1 MNCFIIVIWLV
12 GYIVNLSIVSFVIMK
27 LNNVSICLLNLFVYE
42 NKSYYFEIMNI
53 KVNYIYF
60 DLVVFCIVKSI

>member
-12 GYIVNLSIVSFVIMK
+12 GYNVNLSIVSFVIMK
-27 LNNVSICLLNLFVYE
+27 LNNVSICLLFVYE
-42 NKSYYFEIMNI
+42 NKSYYFEIMKI
-53 KVNYIYF
+53 YVNYIYF

>member
-12 GYIVNLSIVSFVIMK
+12 GYNVNLSIVSFVIMK
-27 LNNVSICLLNLFVYE
+27 LNNVSISLLNLFVYE
-42 NKSYYFEIMNI
+42 NKGYYFEIMNI
-53 KVNYIYF
+53 YVNCIYF

>member
-27 LNNVSICLLNLFVYE
+27 LNNVRISLLNLFVNE